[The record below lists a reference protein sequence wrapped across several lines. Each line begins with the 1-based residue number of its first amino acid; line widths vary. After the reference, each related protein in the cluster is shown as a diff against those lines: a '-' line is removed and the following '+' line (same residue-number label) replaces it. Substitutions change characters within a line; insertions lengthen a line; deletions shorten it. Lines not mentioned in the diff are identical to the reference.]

1 MDMLFEELACSRM
14 SWFFVLS
21 PLGLPWLGGLLK
33 FKLVGADIRL
43 LYFVFVAVL
52 SFDDIDVS
60 EDIEVVDIFEGYGY
74 EPWLTPWAAEDSVI
88 SDEVEEDDDSGRG
101 YIEPFSCKL
110 MWCNEFWP
118 LTSTDE
124 AIGLISVIWL
134 ESIDRIYLLYH
145 TRYKI

>member
-1 MDMLFEELACSRM
+1 MPMDMLLEELVCSSM
-14 SWFFVLS
+14 SWCFALS
-21 PLGLPWLGGLLK
+21 TLGLAWLGTLSK
-33 FKLVGADIRL
+33 FRLVGADIRL
-43 LYFVFVAVL
+43 LYFGFVAVL
-52 SFDDIDVS
+52 SFDDIDAS

-101 YIEPFSCKL
+101 YIEPLSCKL

-124 AIGLISVIWL
+124 EIGLISVIWL
-134 ESIDRIYLLYH
+134 ESIDRIYLLD
-145 TRYKI
+145 